1 MSVKYEYNIIGD
13 KLYGN
18 ACYGMK
24 RCLYKGTYG
33 TPSLRMRHIRKINF
47 ARIILVFERVLAMN
61 LFFLIVEDLHLYAC
75 MV

>member
-33 TPSLRMRHIRKINF
+33 TPSLRMRHIQKLNF
-47 ARIILVFERVLAMN
+47 ARKNTCVRKSIGDEFVF
-61 LFFLIVEDLHLYAC
+61 
-75 MV
+75 